1 MFYINKKNI
10 LICLGILL
18 VLVIVFN
25 FTMPEENKPDAIEV
39 QTEDKDIHEVFE
51 GFLDMAE
58 EKVNSLTLE
67 EKIGQLFL
75 VRYPGGSGEEA
86 LKKYDFGGYLLF
98 EKDFKG
104 KTKEDVISEIGN
116 LDAHTE
122 IPLLIAVD
130 EEGGNIVRISSNK
143 NLADEKFKSPKEL
156 YLEGGFERIEDD
168 TIEKSKVLSEL
179 CVNLNLAPVVDV
191 ATDKNN
197 YIYPRTLGE
206 DTNLTS
212 IFAET
217 VIKASK
223 EGSVSYTLKHF
234 PGYGNNDDTH
244 KGSSTDN
251 KSYEEILER
260 DIPPFRAGIDAG
272 AEAVLVSH
280 NIVSCIDPENPASL
294 SKKMHELLRNEL
306 EFTGVII
313 TDDLDMGATSSDE
326 DRVIKSILAGNDL
339 IIVTDYEKGINDT
352 KLAVEAGR
360 ISEDLI
366 NEATKRVI
374 AWKYYKKM
382 M

>member
-1 MFYINKKNI
+1 MIDKNKKYI
-10 LICLGILL
+10 LICLG
-18 VLVIVFN
+18 VVIVLAIILALA
-25 FTMPEENKPDAIEV
+25 MLDKKKPEAIET
-39 QTEDKDIHEVFE
+39 QIEDKDKPEIFAD
-51 GFLDMAE
+51 FLDKAE
-58 EKVNSLTLE
+58 EKVKTLSLE

-75 VRYPGGSGEEA
+75 VRYPGQNAEEA
-86 LKKYDFGGYLLF
+86 LEKYKFGGYLLF
-98 EKDFKG
+98 EKDFRG
-104 KTKEDVISEIGN
+104 KTKEDVVSEIGN

-156 YLEGGFERIEDD
+156 YLEGGFERIEAD

-217 VIKASK
+217 VINASK
-223 EGSVSYTLKHF
+223 KGSVSYTLKHF
-234 PGYGNNDDTH
+234 PGYGSNNDTH

-251 KSYEEILER
+251 KSYEEILQN
-260 DIPPFRAGIDAG
+260 DLPPFRAGINAG

-280 NIVSCIDPENPASL
+280 NIVSCIDSENPASL
-294 SKKMHELLRNEL
+294 SKEMHELLRNEL
-306 EFTGVII
+306 AFSGVII

-326 DRVIKSILAGNDL
+326 DRVVKSILAGNDL

-366 NEATKRVI
+366 NEAAKRVI

>member
-1 MFYINKKNI
+1 MFDINKKNI

-25 FTMPEENKPDAIEV
+25 FTMPEENKTDAIEV

-104 KTKEDVISEIGN
+104 KTKEDVISEISGLN
-116 LDAHTE
+116 EYTE

-130 EEGGNIVRISSNK
+130 EEGGNVVRISSNQ
-143 NLADEKFKSPKEL
+143 NLVKEKFKSSSEL
-156 YLEGGFERIEDD
+156 YAEGGFERIKTD
-168 TIEKSKVLSEL
+168 TVEKSSLFAEL
-179 CVNLNLAPVVDV
+179 GVNLNLAPVVDV

-197 YIYPRTLGE
+197 YIYPRTLGQ
-206 DTNLTS
+206 DANLTS

-260 DIPPFRAGIDAG
+260 DLPPFRAGIDAG

-313 TDDLDMGATSSDE
+313 TDDLDMGATSKDE
-326 DRVIKSILAGNDL
+326 DRVVKAILAGNDL
-339 IIVTDYEKGINDT
+339 IIVTDYEKGIDDT
-352 KLAVEAGR
+352 KLAVETGR

-366 NEATKRVI
+366 NEAAKRVI

>member
-75 VRYPGGSGEEA
+75 VRYPGESGEEA

-217 VIKASK
+217 VINASK
-223 EGSVSYTLKHF
+223 KGSVSYTLKHF
-234 PGYGNNDDTH
+234 PGYGSNNDTH

-326 DRVIKSILAGNDL
+326 DRVIKSILAGNER
-339 IIVTDYEKGINDT
+339 YKGCCGSGEN
-352 KLAVEAGR
+352 
-360 ISEDLI
+360 
-366 NEATKRVI
+366 KRRFD
-374 AWKYYKKM
+374 
-382 M
+382 